1 MGLVQEDE
9 EGSKVA
15 SIKYDVSDVES
26 GGGAEQPQPALY
38 KGKIVTV
45 THRTKNV
52 RGEAVN
58 DLEVVVDVGDDFARL
73 WTYIQLDNP
82 ATKWKL
88 REFTDA
94 MGLPARGAIDP
105 TKLKNKPV
113 TVKVSADTDLDG
125 NYRGRVKN
133 LFKPG
138 EEPSENGASATA
150 SAEGDDEPLSEE
162 ELADWDND
170 DLKEELEARGI
181 KLAGRFS
188 SAKAIEAILEAQGT
202 NGEPEEED
210 EDESEDEDE
219 AKASSDID
227 PELLEDL
234 KTDPEHYADWADDDL
249 KTYIEEL
256 GISGNLT
263 GRKTRSKMIEHITQY
278 AEQAGGGGEEG
289 DGAPEDDYEEW
300 PDQDLKDEVATRI
313 EQGAAVKIVGRQTKA
328 KLIEALRKDD
338 RAGEPF

>member
-1 MGLVQEDE
+1 
-9 EGSKVA
+9 VA
-15 SIKYDVSDVES
+15 VIKYDVSDVES

-94 MGLPARGAIDP
+94 MGLPARGGIDP

-138 EEPSENGASATA
+138 EEPSDNGASP
-150 SAEGDDEPLSEE
+150 SGSVAEDDEPLTEGELSE
-162 ELADWDND
+162 WDND

-202 NGEPEEED
+202 NGEAEDDEEED
-210 EDESEDEDE
+210 EDESE
-219 AKASSDID
+219 AKGTADID
-227 PELLEDL
+227 PELLAEL
-234 KTDPEHYADWADDDL
+234 KTDPEHYDDWSDDDI
-249 KTYIEEL
+249 KSFIDDL

-263 GRKTRSKMIEHITQY
+263 GRKTRSKMIEHITQF
-278 AEQAGGGGEEG
+278 ADQAGGGGEKG
-289 DGAPEDDYEEW
+289 GAEPDDDYDEW
-300 PDQDLKDEVATRI
+300 PEQDLKDEIDTRS
-313 EQGAAVKIVGRQTKA
+313 EQGADIKIVGRKTKA
-328 KLIEALRKDD
+328 KLVEALRKDD